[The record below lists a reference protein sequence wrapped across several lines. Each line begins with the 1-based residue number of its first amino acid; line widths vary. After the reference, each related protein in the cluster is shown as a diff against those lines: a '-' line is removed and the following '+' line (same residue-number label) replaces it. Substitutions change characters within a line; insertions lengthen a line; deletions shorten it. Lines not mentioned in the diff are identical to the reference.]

1 MKTCS
6 KCGECKPLAEFYKH
20 PGGVGGRRGD
30 CKTCVLKA
38 RRKRYEDDGD
48 TLRARVRA
56 YQQARRAPLAR
67 ATPPLP
73 RGEIS
78 ERSGVLRMS

>member
-6 KCGECKPLAEFYKH
+6 KCSESKPLSEFYKH

-56 YQQARRAPLAR
+56 YQQVRRSM
-67 ATPPLP
+67 TPPP
-73 RGEIS
+73 YPPEGET
-78 ERSGVLRMS
+78 

>member
-6 KCGECKPLAEFYKH
+6 KCSESKPLSEFYKH

-48 TLRARVRA
+48 TLRARVRE
-56 YQQARRAPLAR
+56 YQLRHR
-67 ATPPLP
+67 PPIHP
-73 RGEIS
+73 TS
-78 ERSGVLRMS
+78 ERETS